1 MILDGLM
8 KQVLQSMHDGKTRVE
23 DVPDPF
29 VRPGTALVRTAYS
42 LVSAGTE
49 RMVVDFAGKNL
60 LDKVRSRPDLAK
72 QVIDKA
78 IKEGPLTALDAA
90 FNRLDQPMVLGYSS
104 SGIIEAIGP
113 GLTGFS
119 VGDRVAC
126 AGGGF
131 AVHAELEVVP
141 QNLLAKVPENVDLDQ
156 AAFATLGAIAMHGF
170 RLAEPQIGER
180 VAIIGMGL
188 LGLLAA
194 EIARAAGCPVLGIE
208 MNPQRVQLAQS
219 LGFKAV
225 DLSEAESA
233 CLAFTNGKGADI
245 VLICADTAS
254 DDPVDLA
261 SKIARDRAVVVALG
275 AVGLN
280 LKRKIYYEKEID
292 LKISRSYGPGRYDP
306 DYEERGKDYP
316 AGYVRWTEGRNIQSI
331 VDLLAEGQIDLK
343 PLISHRFPIEQA
355 EKAYDL
361 ITGKTGEPFLGVLM
375 TYAQPMQPVQYRR
388 TIEVTPREAGR
399 SLEKVRIGILG
410 AGNYANATLLPAIQ
424 KAGSVELVGIASAG
438 GVTAQAAAKRFGIHF
453 ASTNENEILENA
465 NINTVLVLTRHQHHA
480 RQVLAALKAGKNV
493 YCEKPLAM
501 TQDDLDEIFSELKRD
516 PGRMLSIGFNRRF
529 SPLSIRLK
537 KFLAACNEPFMA
549 TYHVNAGFIPSNHW
563 VHDPVQ
569 GGGRIVGEGC
579 HFIDYMIFLAGE
591 APVKVDAAAL
601 PDSGRYHGD
610 NVQISLRFPNGSLA
624 QVIYLANADKGL
636 PKERLEVHSAGQS
649 AILQDYREL
658 QLWSGGAKRVMRS
671 VLRQDKGHQAA
682 WQAFVDAIKAGTA
695 PSIPYDQLY
704 ASSLASIQA
713 AAQVN
718 GQG

>member
-1 MILDGLM
+1 M

-29 VRPGTALVRTAYS
+29 VRPGTALVRTSYS

-78 IKEGPLTALDAA
+78 LKEGPLTALDAA
-90 FNRLDQPMVLGYSS
+90 FNKLDQPMVLGYSS
-104 SGIIEAIGP
+104 CGIIEAVGP

-131 AVHAELEVVP
+131 AVHADLEVVP
-141 QNLLAKVPENVDLDQ
+141 QNLLAKVPDNVELDQ
-156 AAFATLGAIAMHGF
+156 AAFATLGAIALHGF
-170 RLAEPQIGER
+170 RLAAPQIGES

-194 EIARAAGCPVLGIE
+194 QIARAAGCSVIGIE
-208 MNPQRVQLAQS
+208 TNPQRVQLAQS
-219 LGFKAV
+219 MGFKAV
-225 DLSEAESA
+225 EVSEAESA
-233 CLAFTNGKGADI
+233 CTAFTNGKGADI
-245 VLICADTAS
+245 VLICADTPS

-261 SKIARDRAVVVALG
+261 SKIARDRAVVVAVG

-280 LKRKIYYEKEID
+280 LKRKLYYEKEIN
-292 LKISRSYGPGRYDP
+292 LRISRSYGPGRYDP
-306 DYEERGKDYP
+306 EYEERGKDYP

-331 VDLLAEGQIDLK
+331 VDLLADGRIDLK
-343 PLISHRFPIEQA
+343 PLISHRFPITEA

-361 ITGKTGEPFLGVLM
+361 ITGKTGKPFLGVLM
-375 TYAQPMQPVQYRR
+375 TYNAPAQQTEYRR
-388 TIEVTPREAGR
+388 TIEVTPRIAGKPV
-399 SLEKVRIGILG
+399 ENVRIGVLG
-410 AGNYANATLLPAIQ
+410 AGNYANATLLPAI
-424 KAGSVELVGIASAG
+424 KKVGGVEMVGIASAG
-438 GVTAQAAAKRFGIHF
+438 GVTAQAAAKRFGFQF
-453 ASTNENEILENA
+453 ASTDEKAILESSD
-465 NINTVLVLTRHQHHA
+465 INTVLVLTRHQHHA

-501 TQDDLDEIFSELKRD
+501 SVEDLDAIFAELKKESA
-516 PGRMLSIGFNRRF
+516 GMLSVGFNRRF

-537 KFLAACNEPFMA
+537 KFLSACNEPFMA
-549 TYHVNAGFIPSNHW
+549 TYRVNAGFIPSSHW
-563 VHDPVQ
+563 LHDPLQ

-579 HFIDYMIFLAGE
+579 HFIDYMVFLAGE
-591 APVKVDAAAL
+591 APQKVVAEAL
-601 PDSGRYHGD
+601 PDSGRYQSD
-610 NVQISLRFPNGSLA
+610 NVQISLKFPNGSLA
-624 QVIYLANADKGL
+624 QVIYLANGDKGL
-636 PKERLEVHSAGQS
+636 PKERLEVHSGGQS
-649 AILQDYREL
+649 AILEDYREL
-658 QLWSGGAKRVMRS
+658 QLWSSGNKRVTRS

-682 WQAFVDAIKAGTA
+682 WGAFVDAIKADSA

-704 ASSLASIQA
+704 ASSLAAILA
-713 AAQVN
+713 ASQLT
-718 GQG
+718 GQR

>member
-1 MILDGLM
+1 M
-8 KQVLQSMHDGKTRVE
+8 KQVLQSMHDGETRVE

-78 IKEGPLTALDAA
+78 LKEGPLTALDAA
-90 FNRLDQPMVLGYSS
+90 FNKLDQPMVLGYSS
-104 SGIIEAIGP
+104 SGIIEAVGP

-156 AAFATLGAIAMHGF
+156 AAFATLGAIALHGF
-170 RLAEPQIGER
+170 RLAGPQIGES

-194 EIARAAGCPVLGIE
+194 QIARAAGCPVLGIE
-208 MNPQRVQLAQS
+208 TNPQRVQLAQS
-219 LGFKAV
+219 MGFKAV
-225 DLSEAESA
+225 EVSEAESA
-233 CLAFTNGKGADI
+233 CTAFTNGKGADI
-245 VLICADTAS
+245 VLICADTPS

-261 SKIARDRAVVVALG
+261 SKIARDRAVVVAVG

-292 LKISRSYGPGRYDP
+292 LRISRSYGPGRYDP
-306 DYEERGKDYP
+306 EYEERGKDYP

-331 VDLLAEGQIDLK
+331 VDLLADGRIDLK
-343 PLISHRFPIEQA
+343 PLISHRFPIGEA
-355 EKAYDL
+355 EKAYDM

-375 TYAQPMQPVQYRR
+375 TYSAPKQPAEYHR
-388 TIEVTPREAGR
+388 TIEVTPRAAGKPV
-399 SLEKVRIGILG
+399 ENVRIGALG
-410 AGNYANATLLPAIQ
+410 AGNYANATLLPAI
-424 KAGSVELVGIASAG
+424 KKVGGVDMVGIASAG
-438 GVTAQAAAKRFGIHF
+438 GVTAQAAAKRFGFQF
-453 ASTNENEILENA
+453 ASTDEKAILESA
-465 NINTVLVLTRHQHHA
+465 DINTVLVLTRHQHHA
-480 RQVLAALKAGKNV
+480 RQVLNALRAGKNV
-493 YCEKPLAM
+493 YCEKPLALSVE
-501 TQDDLDEIFSELKRD
+501 DLDAIFEELKNSSA
-516 PGRMLSIGFNRRF
+516 GMLSVGFNRRF

-537 KFLAACNEPFMA
+537 KFTSACNEPFMA
-549 TYHVNAGFIPSNHW
+549 TYRVNAGFIPATHW
-563 VHDPVQ
+563 THDPLQ

-579 HFIDYMIFLAGE
+579 HFIDYMVFLAGDS
-591 APVKVDAAAL
+591 PKKVVAEAL
-601 PDSGRYHGD
+601 PDSGRYHSD
-610 NVQISLRFPNGSLA
+610 NVQISLTFPNGSLA
-624 QVIYLANADKGL
+624 QVIYLANGDKGL
-636 PKERLEVHSAGQS
+636 PKERLEVHSGGQS
-649 AILQDYREL
+649 AILEDYREL
-658 QLWSGGAKRVMRS
+658 QLWSSGVKRVTRS

-682 WQAFVDAIKAGTA
+682 WQAFVDTIKAGTA
-695 PSIPYDQLY
+695 PSIPYDQIY
-704 ASSLASIQA
+704 ASSLAAIQA
-713 AAQVN
+713 AEQVN
-718 GQG
+718 GQR

>member
-1 MILDGLM
+1 M

-78 IKEGPLTALDAA
+78 LKEGPLTALEAV
-90 FNRLDQPMVLGYSS
+90 FNKLDQPMVLGYSS
-104 SGIIEAIGP
+104 SGIIEAVGP

-156 AAFATLGAIAMHGF
+156 AAFATLGAIALHGF
-170 RLAEPQIGER
+170 RLATPQIGES

-194 EIARAAGCPVLGIE
+194 QIARAAGCSIIGIE
-208 MNPQRVQLAQS
+208 TNPQRVKLAQS
-219 LGFKAV
+219 MGFKAV
-225 DLSEAESA
+225 DVSEAESA
-233 CLAFTNGKGADI
+233 CTAFTNGKGADI
-245 VLICADTAS
+245 VLICADTPS
-254 DDPVDLA
+254 DDPVDMA
-261 SKIARDRAVVVALG
+261 SKIARDRAVVVAVG

-280 LKRKIYYEKEID
+280 LKRKLYYEKEID
-292 LKISRSYGPGRYDP
+292 LRISRSYGPGRYDP
-306 DYEERGKDYP
+306 EYEERGKDYP
-316 AGYVRWTEGRNIQSI
+316 AGYVRWTEGRNIQAI
-331 VDLLAEGQIDLK
+331 VDLLAEGRIDLK
-343 PLISHRFPIEQA
+343 PLISHRFPIVEA

-375 TYAQPMQPVQYRR
+375 TYTPLTKTSEYRR
-388 TIEVTPREAGR
+388 TIEVTPRLAGKPV
-399 SLEKVRIGILG
+399 EKVRIGIFG
-410 AGNYANATLLPAIQ
+410 AGNYANATLLPAIK
-424 KAGSVELVGIASAG
+424 KAGGVDLVGITSAG
-438 GVTAQAAAKRFGIHF
+438 GVTAQAAAKRFGFQF
-453 ASTNENEILENA
+453 ASTDENAILENTD
-465 NINTVLVLTRHQHHA
+465 INTVLVLTRHQHHT
-480 RQVLAALKAGKNV
+480 RQVLAALRAGKNV

-501 TQDDLDEIFSELKRD
+501 SVEDLDAVFAELKKEST
-516 PGRMLSIGFNRRF
+516 GMLSVGFNRRF

-537 KFLAACNEPFMA
+537 KFLSACNEPFMA
-549 TYHVNAGFIPSNHW
+549 TYRVNAGFIPSSHW
-563 VHDPVQ
+563 LHDPAQ

-579 HFIDYMIFLAGE
+579 HFIDYLVFLAGA
-591 APVKVDAAAL
+591 APIKVNAEAL
-601 PDSGRYHGD
+601 PDSGRYQCD
-610 NVQISLRFPNGSLA
+610 NVLISLTFPNGSLA
-624 QVIYLANADKGL
+624 QVIYLANGDKGL
-636 PKERLEVHSAGQS
+636 PKERLEVHSGGQS
-649 AILQDYREL
+649 AILEDYRDL
-658 QLWSGGAKRVMRS
+658 QLWSGGVKRVTRS
-671 VLRQDKGHQAA
+671 ILRQDKGHQAA
-682 WQAFVDAIKAGTA
+682 WQAFVEAIKTGAA

-704 ASSLASIQA
+704 SSSLASIKA
-713 AAQVN
+713 ASQIT
-718 GQG
+718 GQR

>member
-1 MILDGLM
+1 M

-78 IKEGPLTALDAA
+78 LKEGPLTALDAA
-90 FNRLDQPMVLGYSS
+90 FNKLDQPMVLGYSS
-104 SGIIEAIGP
+104 SGFIEAIGP
-113 GLTGFS
+113 GLAGFS

-141 QNLLAKVPENVDLDQ
+141 QNLLAKVPDNVDLDQ
-156 AAFATLGAIAMHGF
+156 AAFATLGAIALHGF
-170 RLAEPQIGER
+170 RLAVPQIGES

-194 EIARAAGCPVLGIE
+194 QIARAAGCSIIGIE
-208 MNPQRVQLAQS
+208 TNPQRVQLAQS
-219 LGFKAV
+219 MGFKAV
-225 DLSEAESA
+225 EVSEAESA
-233 CLAFTNGKGADI
+233 CTAFTNGKGADI

-261 SKIARDRAVVVALG
+261 SKIARDRAVVVAVG

-280 LKRKIYYEKEID
+280 LKRKLFYEKEID
-292 LKISRSYGPGRYDP
+292 LRISRSYGPGRYDSE
-306 DYEERGKDYP
+306 YEERGKDYP

-331 VDLLAEGQIDLK
+331 VDLLADGRIDLK
-343 PLISHRFPIEQA
+343 PLISHRFPITEA

-375 TYAQPMQPVQYRR
+375 TYTAPAQPAEYRR
-388 TIEVTPREAGR
+388 TIEVTPRATGKPVEN
-399 SLEKVRIGILG
+399 VRIGVLG
-410 AGNYANATLLPAIQ
+410 AGNYANATLLPAI
-424 KAGSVELVGIASAG
+424 KKVGGVEMVRIASAG
-438 GVTAQAAAKRFGIHF
+438 GVTAQAAAKRFGFQF
-453 ASTNENEILENA
+453 ASTDENKILENSD
-465 NINTVLVLTRHQHHA
+465 INTVLVLTRHQHHA

-501 TQDDLDEIFSELKRD
+501 SVEDLDTIFAQLNKESA
-516 PGRMLSIGFNRRF
+516 GMLSVGFNRRF
-529 SPLSIRLK
+529 SPLSIRLN
-537 KFLAACNEPFMA
+537 KFLSACNEPFMA
-549 TYHVNAGFIPSNHW
+549 TYRVNAGFIPSSHW
-563 VHDPVQ
+563 LHDPLQ

-579 HFIDYMIFLAGE
+579 HFIDYMVFLAGE
-591 APVKVDAAAL
+591 APQKVVAEAL
-601 PDSGRYHGD
+601 PDSGRYHSD
-610 NVQISLRFPNGSLA
+610 NVLISLTFPNGSLA
-624 QVIYLANADKGL
+624 QVIYLANGDKGL
-636 PKERLEVHSAGQS
+636 PKERLEVHSGGQS
-649 AILQDYREL
+649 AILEDYREL
-658 QLWSGGAKRVMRS
+658 QLWSGGAKTVTRS

-682 WQAFVDAIKAGTA
+682 WKAFVDAVKKGAA
-695 PSIPYDQLY
+695 PSIPYEQLY
-704 ASSLASIQA
+704 TSSLASIQA
-713 AAQVN
+713 ASQIT
-718 GQG
+718 GQR